1 MRQGCLENKHRTLV
15 LVECSC
21 CGEERDQTITLG
33 SHEDVQLCR
42 GCVEWLAGQ
51 LGVTS
56 TPTLP
61 VLDMDDAIAFYERAG
76 FSVRRYVDETGSPG
90 DFAFVEYDEQSVFD
104 LDVVDIDPARNGAAC
119 YLVVNEADDWHARM
133 TAEGLPV
140 TSIADQPWGMRE
152 FTLTDP
158 SGNNIRIGRSSDED

>member
-1 MRQGCLENKHRTLV
+1 MNNANRLKA
-15 LVECSC
+15 VECSC
-21 CGEERDQTITLG
+21 CGEERATVALR
-33 SHEDVQLCR
+33 SHDDVRLCR
-42 GCVEWLAGQ
+42 VCVEWLAGQ

-61 VLDMDDAIAFYERAG
+61 VVSMNDAIAFYEHAG

-119 YLVVNEADDWHARM
+119 YLVVKEADDWHARM

-158 SGNNIRIGRSSDED
+158 SGNNIRIGRSSNKD